1 MRRSRVSLL
10 LLVLISALAFCLR
23 EVPEHVLLTDDVSND
38 GVVEEGFQPQVVE
51 SSSHRTS
58 SGQKKPSVFGS
69 LVRANSTSGHLCISP
84 ILIPSKAGQGLLHL
98 LSEQRK

>member
-1 MRRSRVSLL
+1 
-10 LLVLISALAFCLR
+10 LISALAFSLR

-58 SGQKKPSVFGS
+58 SGQEKPSVFGS
-69 LVRANSTSGHLCISP
+69 LLRANSTSGYLCLSP
-84 ILIPSKAGQGLLHL
+84 ILIPNKAGQGLLHL